1 MNLETGFRLHFK
13 MMFVLEGLDDDD
25 LLEDIAADNGLL
37 LVECPPLGVLDG
49 KISIKRDFPEGVD
62 ILLGSTNNFEHF
74 KLHHDGNNLKLPKCN
89 FITIFFSNPIKKYV
103 HFEISR
109 ELWK

>member
-89 FITIFFSNPIKKYV
+89 FITIFFFKSN
-103 HFEISR
+103 
-109 ELWK
+109 